1 MDTIFKEGDKV
12 FDIMLQKWGVVLK
25 INDTKVDYP
34 IHVQYIDGLTYYS
47 LEGHYNVPSDK
58 QPRLSFTECTIFDG
72 KFTQERPL
80 PDIEVNTLVYVK
92 LPGCDLCDMRYFSH
106 F

>member
-47 LEGHYNVPSDK
+47 LEGH
-58 QPRLSFTECTIFDG
+58 LHHSFH
-72 KFTQERPL
+72 QN
-80 PDIEVNTLVYVK
+80 NTRIY
-92 LPGCDLCDMRYFSH
+92 YFSNNPYH
-106 F
+106 CILK